1 MKSENEK
8 TSNKAFHRTAHKAPP
23 VNADVGIKRNIMTT
37 KYFTAL
43 LATALVSLSAYGAD
57 KLSVIFPDTTNLV
70 FTVPINGKTGERPY
84 DFFLE
89 YPAEYED
96 DGRPTKFERTGL
108 GYYISVDVIE
118 KAEMSARCILKVD
131 CHKLSDWV
139 PYTIGEL
146 VLMQPVLTSFS
157 TETELT
163 LPIGEWLTLADDI
176 ESHRVQFLYERKQS
190 QQGGPG
196 YPSQGAGSPDP

>member
-1 MKSENEK
+1 MKNM
-8 TSNKAFHRTAHKAPP
+8 
-23 VNADVGIKRNIMTT
+23 IT
-37 KYFTAL
+37 KYFVAFI
-43 LATALVSLSAYGAD
+43 ATLLVSLTAFGAD
-57 KLSVIFPDTTNLV
+57 KLCVIFPDTTNLI
-70 FTVPINGKTGERPY
+70 FTVPIHGNTGERPY

-163 LPIGEWLTLADDI
+163 LPIGEWFTLADDI

>member
-1 MKSENEK
+1 M
-8 TSNKAFHRTAHKAPP
+8 TA
-23 VNADVGIKRNIMTT
+23 
-37 KYFTAL
+37 KYLAAL
-43 LATALVSLSAYGAD
+43 LATALLSLSAYGAD
-57 KLSVIFPDTTNLV
+57 TLRVIFPRTTNLV
-70 FTVPINGKTGERPY
+70 FTVPIEGKTGERPY

-89 YPAEYED
+89 YPTEYEN

-108 GYYISVDVIE
+108 GFYISVDVIE
-118 KAEMSARCILKVD
+118 EAEMSVRCKLKID

-157 TETELT
+157 TETELP
-163 LPIGEWLTLADDI
+163 LPIGEWFTLADDI

-190 QQGGPG
+190 QQSGPA
-196 YPSQGAGSPDP
+196 YPPQGVGSADP

>member
-1 MKSENEK
+1 
-8 TSNKAFHRTAHKAPP
+8 
-23 VNADVGIKRNIMTT
+23 MTT
-37 KYFTAL
+37 RYYVALFTTAL
-43 LATALVSLSAYGAD
+43 ISLTAFGAD
-57 KLSVIFPDTTNLV
+57 KLSVIFPETTNLV

-89 YPAEYED
+89 YPTEYEN

-118 KAEMSARCILKVD
+118 EAEMSVRCILKID

-146 VLMQPVLTSFS
+146 VLIQPVLTSFS
-157 TETELT
+157 TETELP
-163 LPIGEWLTLADDI
+163 LPIGEWFTLADDI
-176 ESHRVQFLYERKQS
+176 ESHRIQFLYERKES
-190 QQGGPG
+190 QQGVAP
-196 YPSQGAGSPDP
+196 YVAQGAPSGER

>member
-1 MKSENEK
+1 
-8 TSNKAFHRTAHKAPP
+8 
-23 VNADVGIKRNIMTT
+23 MTT
-37 KYFTAL
+37 KYLTAL
-43 LATALVSLSAYGAD
+43 LAASLLSVSAYGAD
-57 KLSVIFPDTTNLV
+57 SLRVIFPNTTNLV

-118 KAEMSARCILKVD
+118 ETEMSVRCNLKVD

-146 VLMQPVLTSFS
+146 VLVQPVLTSFS
-157 TETELT
+157 TDTELT
-163 LPIGEWLTLADDI
+163 LPIGDWFSFGSF
-176 ESHRVQFLYERKQS
+176 ESHRWQFLYERNQS

-196 YPSQGAGSPDP
+196 YPAQGAGSPDP